1 MLSWLL
7 TSLWN
12 TKTTARKPD
21 YLQPLTPTPWPATAR
36 AARVEGSTEGLST
49 TVPTLTEVEV
59 QRDLNRVFL
68 TYSNIDDFH
77 RALFARYLALP
88 VLLRDKVSANLMGFM
103 DSLEGIAEK
112 LMSADSR
119 LNAEEVYVDFPVRDL
134 SDEELWETHMD
145 IKEVAED
152 MQYLRSRANRVRKTI
167 ERLEMDGTNATTIS
181 SDAVQQS

>member
-1 MLSWLL
+1 MLSRLL
-7 TSLWN
+7 ASLWN
-12 TKTTARKPD
+12 RKTTTRKPD
-21 YLQPLTPTPWPATAR
+21 YRQPLTPTPWPATAR
-36 AARVEGSTEGLST
+36 AARVERSAEGLST
-49 TVPTLTEVEV
+49 TVPTLTEDEV

-119 LNAEEVYVDFPVRDL
+119 LNAQEVYVDFPVRDL
-134 SDEELWETHMD
+134 SDEDLRETHMD

-152 MQYLRSRANRVRKTI
+152 MQYLRSRANRVCKTI
-167 ERLEMDGTNATTIS
+167 ERLEMDGTNATVIS
-181 SDAVQQS
+181 SDVVQKD

>member
-1 MLSWLL
+1 MLSRLL
-7 TSLWN
+7 ASLWN
-12 TKTTARKPD
+12 MKTTANKPD
-21 YLQPLTPTPWPATAR
+21 YFQPPTPTPWPAAAR

-49 TVPTLTEVEV
+49 SVPTLTEDEV

-103 DSLEGIAEK
+103 DSLEDIAEK

-119 LNAEEVYVDFPVRDL
+119 LNAEEVYADFPVREL

-167 ERLEMDGTNATTIS
+167 ERLEVDGTNATTIS